1 MTTIDTKTKNR
12 MGNGKAGLLAAS
24 AAALAFALLAVPST
38 KVDAQ
43 QAPAQL
49 SVALY
54 APSAAFRDSAARSAY
69 VQGLAKAIQNKTGV
83 PTTGKAYVRYS
94 DLKGAKPDFAIIEGQ
109 CLAVG
114 APGPVLATAQIG
126 SSTSQ
131 AWALFSRG
139 DNFMALRGK
148 KLAFMDTGCR
158 DPDFLDNAMLDS
170 EAKTKAHFT
179 GMVGRPD
186 AYGAVETVR
195 SYKQADAVFA
205 PVAQGAGLTKVFDT
219 GLVPNPGF
227 VQMNRNVSAGVASNV
242 QAAVLAY
249 GADQA
254 IQGWKAAASYAGL
267 SSQMS
272 ARVKKPVFAVP
283 TPVRIDDQDVV
294 VIPQSKF
301 EQATIRQHFWQPA
314 ERRP

>member
-1 MTTIDTKTKNR
+1 MITKNKLA
-12 MGNGKAGLLAAS
+12 NGKAGLLAAT
-24 AAALAFALLAVPST
+24 AAVLAFGLLA
-38 KVDAQ
+38 
-43 QAPAQL
+43 APARDVAAQAAPGQL
-49 SVALY
+49 TVALY

-94 DLKGAKPDFAIIEGQ
+94 DLKSAKPDFAIIEGQ

-114 APGPVLATAQIG
+114 APGPILATAQIG
-126 SSTSQ
+126 ASTSQ
-131 AWALFSRG
+131 SWALFSRG
-139 DNFMALRGK
+139 DNFMGLRGK

-158 DPDFLDNAMLDS
+158 DSDFLDNAMLDS
-170 EAKTKAHFT
+170 EAKTKAHFA
-179 GMVGRPD
+179 GMVGKPD

-205 PVAQGAGLTKVFDT
+205 PVNQGAGLTKIFET
-219 GLVPNPGF
+219 GQVPNPGF
-227 VQMNRNVSAGVASNV
+227 VQMNKNVSAGVASNV

-267 SSQMS
+267 SGQMS
-272 ARVKKPVFAVP
+272 ARIKKPVFAVP
-283 TPVRIDDQDVV
+283 VPVRIDDQDVV
-294 VIPQSKF
+294 VIPQSKY
-301 EQATIRQHFWQPA
+301 EQATIRQHFWQPS
-314 ERRP
+314 EKRP